1 MTTASS
7 PASTSATEPRRRAAL
22 AFALLSLFGAGCS
35 TCESAP
41 TTGYEHLN
49 EDIEAAVAKV
59 GLGPGD
65 VFEVT
70 VYAEEKL
77 SRTLRVSPEG
87 DVHFPLIGR
96 LEIAGLTTTEIESL
110 IRTKLQD
117 GYIRDPSVTVYVK
130 EYNSK
135 KVFVLGEVKSPGT
148 FPFTA
153 SMSIVEAISLAGG
166 FLESANTNYVVV
178 TRRTAAGEQRIPI
191 PVEKI
196 TQGLAANFALQ
207 PGDIIYIPDTLL

>member
-1 MTTASS
+1 MS
-7 PASTSATEPRRRAAL
+7 
-22 AFALLSLFGAGCS
+22 
-35 TCESAP
+35 
-41 TTGYEHLN
+41 
-49 EDIEAAVAKV
+49 KV

-70 VYAEEKL
+70 VYGEEKL

-96 LEIAGLTTTEIESL
+96 LDIAGLTTTEIEDL

-135 KVFVLGEVKSPGT
+135 KVFVLGEVKNPGT
-148 FPFTA
+148 FPFA
-153 SMSIVEAISLAGG
+153 AGMSIVEAISLAGG

-178 TRRTAAGEQRIPI
+178 TRRTAEGEQRIPI

-196 TQGLAANFALQ
+196 TQGLAANFSLQ